1 MGAAGAGGG
10 QPILSD
16 HTARTNPLAV
26 GARVG
31 PDGSGREVT
40 EQPSFKRPP
49 WISAKGWEDVK
60 EEARATDEPLQNVLR
75 TLPAWMTPA
84 EWNAFEREVRASRSP
99 DGGRGIYKRGQQ
111 RIAKGVRK
119 KLAAL
124 EQEGQSPG
132 ACRLCGAIRDGVKP
146 EGKRWK
152 CHNCGESHVAGV
164 KAWERDGWVILASPV
179 ADPDWW
185 FDSEQHERLRRVVE
199 GVSVKVGGREVAASQ
214 SPPARKPVARWVRWA
229 AGFLWLFVI
238 GMLVS
243 ICAG

>member
-16 HTARTNPLAV
+16 HTARTDPLAV
-26 GARVG
+26 GAGVG
-31 PDGSGREVT
+31 PDGSGRQVT

-49 WISAKGWEDVK
+49 WISAKRWEDVK

-132 ACRLCGAIRDGVKP
+132 ACRLCGLG
-146 EGKRWK
+146 
-152 CHNCGESHVAGV
+152 
-164 KAWERDGWVILASPV
+164 
-179 ADPDWW
+179 
-185 FDSEQHERLRRVVE
+185 QRRSI
-199 GVSVKVGGREVAASQ
+199 VSQ
-214 SPPARKPVARWVRWA
+214 
-229 AGFLWLFVI
+229 I
-238 GMLVS
+238 
-243 ICAG
+243 